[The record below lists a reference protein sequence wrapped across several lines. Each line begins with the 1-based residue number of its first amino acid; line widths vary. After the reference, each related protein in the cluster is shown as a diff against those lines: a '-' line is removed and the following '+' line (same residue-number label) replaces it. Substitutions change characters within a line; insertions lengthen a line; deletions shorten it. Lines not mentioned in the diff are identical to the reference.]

1 MRMELVQPL
10 ELEREHSPLAAARLR
25 RQLTRDEAAR
35 RAGLPLEQVEW
46 LEEGRAYRFPSGDTA
61 MLAAVV
67 YATSLGIERR
77 EAKQLAGLPVPP
89 RPLDWN
95 PRTRVA
101 VTAAFLVL
109 LAALGVALGVPHISF
124 GGHGSK
130 AAATPGSAAAT
141 GDGLPPTWK
150 VTVDVLNGSGDIN
163 YTRQVADRIGAMAY
177 RIRRVAKA
185 DRFDYPHTTVFFE
198 PRGEGVARRLAA
210 QLGVAAAPLPG
221 GKQPLHLVV
230 VVGPPRITGN

>member
-1 MRMELVQPL
+1 VRMELVQPL
-10 ELEREHSPLAAARLR
+10 ELDREHSPLAAARLR
-25 RQLTRDEAAR
+25 RQLTREEAAR

-77 EAKQLAGLPVPP
+77 EARQLAGLPLQP
-89 RPLDWN
+89 RALGWN
-95 PRTRVA
+95 PLSRVA
-101 VTAAFLVL
+101 VTVAFLVL
-109 LAALGVALGVPHISF
+109 LAALGVALAVPHISF

-130 AAATPGSAAAT
+130 AAAPGSVAAT
-141 GDGLPPTWK
+141 SDGLPPTWK
-150 VTVDVLNGSGDIN
+150 VSVDVLNGSGDIN

-198 PRGEGVARRLAA
+198 PRGEGVARRLAG
-210 QLGVAAAPLPG
+210 QLGVATAPLPG

>member
-1 MRMELVQPL
+1 MELVPPL

-77 EAKQLAGLPVPP
+77 EAKQLAGLPVSP
-89 RPLDWN
+89 RPLEWN
-95 PRTRVA
+95 PLSRVA
-101 VTAAFLVL
+101 VTAAFLAL
-109 LAALGVALGVPHISF
+109 LAALGVALAVPHIGF
-124 GGHGSK
+124 GGGHGSSK
-130 AAATPGSAAAT
+130 GAATGSAAAT

-185 DRFDYPHTTVFFE
+185 DRFDYPHTTVYFE
-198 PRGEGVARRLAA
+198 PRGEAVARRLAG
-210 QLGVAAAPLPG
+210 QLGVATAPLPG
-221 GKQPLHLVV
+221 GKRPLHLVV

>member
-1 MRMELVQPL
+1 MELVPPL

-77 EAKQLAGLPVPP
+77 EAKQLAGLPVSP
-89 RPLDWN
+89 RPLEWN
-95 PRTRVA
+95 PLSRVA
-101 VTAAFLVL
+101 VTAAFLAL
-109 LAALGVALGVPHISF
+109 LAALGVALAVPHIGF
-124 GGHGSK
+124 GGGHGSSK
-130 AAATPGSAAAT
+130 GAATGSAAAT

-198 PRGEGVARRLAA
+198 PRGEAIANRLAA
-210 QLGVAAAPLPG
+210 QLGVATAPLPG
-221 GKQPLHLVV
+221 GKQPRHLVV

>member
-1 MRMELVQPL
+1 MRVELVQPL

-77 EAKQLAGLPVPP
+77 EARQLAGLPLPP
-89 RPLDWN
+89 RALEWN
-95 PRTRVA
+95 PLSRVA
-101 VTAAFLVL
+101 VTVAFLVL
-109 LAALGVALGVPHISF
+109 LAALGVALAVPHIGL

-130 AAATPGSAAAT
+130 AAATGSAAAT

-150 VTVDVLNGSGDIN
+150 VSVDVLNGSGDIN

-198 PRGEGVARRLAA
+198 PRGEGVARRLAGR
-210 QLGVAAAPLPG
+210 LGVATAPLPG